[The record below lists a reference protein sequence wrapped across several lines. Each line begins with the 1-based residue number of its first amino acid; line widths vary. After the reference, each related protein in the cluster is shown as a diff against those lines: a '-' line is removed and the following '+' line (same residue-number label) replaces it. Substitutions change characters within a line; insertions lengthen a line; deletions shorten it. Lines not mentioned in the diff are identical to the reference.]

1 MLVNK
6 MKIIEFSKKLWFIL
20 SLVLLGAACLLILFN
35 FLSYKEYL
43 KLKEEYVEV
52 DCTVI
57 AVDDIK
63 RTIKIAYVYNNME
76 YYTVFETTQYE
87 LMDTFTG
94 VIRPEDPNNL
104 KFDNGYKIWN
114 SYSYIA
120 IFFIFTSLIIDIAI
134 LKRILI
140 KFICMKKDKISTKVI
155 EVKTYKSI
163 HYLIVVYEGKE
174 YKSEFFKTFEDISLL
189 EDNVFVD
196 LYINKSLHY
205 IDLSTYK
212 KRY

>member
-1 MLVNK
+1 

-20 SLVLLGAACLLILFN
+20 SLVLLGTACLLILFN

>member
-1 MLVNK
+1 

-155 EVKTYKSI
+155 EIKTYKSI

>member
-6 MKIIEFSKKLWFIL
+6 MKIIEFNKKLWFIL

-114 SYSYIA
+114 SYSYIE

-155 EVKTYKSI
+155 EVKTY
-163 HYLIVVYEGKE
+163 
-174 YKSEFFKTFEDISLL
+174 
-189 EDNVFVD
+189 
-196 LYINKSLHY
+196 
-205 IDLSTYK
+205 
-212 KRY
+212 

>member
-1 MLVNK
+1 